1 MDRKTNV
8 KVEAL
13 PDNDSIMNLEI
24 DQALA
29 NLTEP
34 LYRNLY
40 IRLSVI
46 SDVSISNVRYDIE

>member
-1 MDRKTNV
+1 MDIKTNV

-13 PDNDSIMNLEI
+13 PDNDAIMNLEI

-29 NLTEP
+29 NLTEL

-40 IRLSVI
+40 I
-46 SDVSISNVRYDIE
+46 